1 MVDQPLDGGRMP
13 ESNHVSD
20 ANRPWKIAGLF
31 VLLSALGIGA
41 ILFLRESPQNGNA
54 QTITLP
60 DEKKDEKPPSPLF
73 RNWDKPTLAIAFTGQ
88 MYGYLQPCGCSYPQ
102 YGGLARRFN
111 FLKSLRDK
119 GWPLVATDLGD
130 LAPRKGP
137 QALLKYDTA
146 MSALGLMKYSGISL
160 GKNEFYLPLDEAL
173 VVPLNNKLA
182 PRILAANLNEDDL
195 GVLPWKIVKEG
206 NVTIGLTGVIGPG
219 IIEEGKTKFK
229 DVKFNPNAGKQVLS
243 DLGSHKPDI
252 VMILYQGS
260 EDEAKACADICAK
273 LRKTNPQIPK
283 VDAILCLEKEE
294 EPAGIAKKQGDTLI
308 FGIGHKGRYVGV
320 LGAFRNK
327 DDGPFELKYQ
337 LVSIGPEWDTPKGK
351 EKDNPVMVLMEEY
364 AKKVKDRNYLTKYP
378 RNKHPVQLGS
388 ENAKYIG
395 SDACGNCHAHAYK
408 IWEAKDI
415 KGLAHSRA
423 FKSLEEAKH
432 PSLRQFDGECVSC
445 HVVGFQYNT
454 GYADPA
460 NNERTNL
467 KLLNVGCE
475 SCHGPGSDHADNPNN
490 AQIRALINPF
500 KAKPGEG
507 AAAKQLRLNQM
518 DHFCQKCHDI
528 DNDVNWGKVPFNVQW
543 QKIAHPTPKKE
554 VQVGGGK

>member
-1 MVDQPLDGGRMP
+1 
-13 ESNHVSD
+13 
-20 ANRPWKIAGLF
+20 
-31 VLLSALGIGA
+31 
-41 ILFLRESPQNGNA
+41 
-54 QTITLP
+54 
-60 DEKKDEKPPSPLF
+60 
-73 RNWDKPTLAIAFTGQ
+73 
-88 MYGYLQPCGCSYPQ
+88 
-102 YGGLARRFN
+102 
-111 FLKSLRDK
+111 
-119 GWPLVATDLGD
+119 
-130 LAPRKGP
+130 
-137 QALLKYDTA
+137 
-146 MSALGLMKYSGISL
+146 
-160 GKNEFYLPLDEAL
+160 
-173 VVPLNNKLA
+173 
-182 PRILAANLNEDDL
+182 
-195 GVLPWKIVKEG
+195 
-206 NVTIGLTGVIGPG
+206 
-219 IIEEGKTKFK
+219 
-229 DVKFNPNAGKQVLS
+229 
-243 DLGSHKPDI
+243 
-252 VMILYQGS
+252 
-260 EDEAKACADICAK
+260 
-273 LRKTNPQIPK
+273 
-283 VDAILCLEKEE
+283 
-294 EPAGIAKKQGDTLI
+294 
-308 FGIGHKGRYVGV
+308 
-320 LGAFRNK
+320 
-327 DDGPFELKYQ
+327 
-337 LVSIGPEWDTPKGK
+337 
-351 EKDNPVMVLMEEY
+351 MEEY